1 MGPWAHGRKTLCL
14 APYCFG
20 KFENGRMTG
29 GKIYTRPGR
38 EANNF
43 GICTLSIRLSSNLGK
58 IHTSGVNRM
67 NIWLPGP
74 GDTAEN
80 SKRHGLRFWTSAD
93 FVLYIIYNSRYTA
106 VAAGYYFTMGSVC
119 KLRPGRGYAPDI

>member
-1 MGPWAHGRKTLCL
+1 
-14 APYCFG
+14 
-20 KFENGRMTG
+20 MTG

-38 EANNF
+38 EAKNF
-43 GICTLSIRLSSNLGK
+43 GFCTLSIRLSSNFVK

-93 FVLYIIYNSRYTA
+93 FVLYILLT
-106 VAAGYYFTMGSVC
+106 
-119 KLRPGRGYAPDI
+119 PDIPQWRLDIIGF

>member
-1 MGPWAHGRKTLCL
+1 
-14 APYCFG
+14 
-20 KFENGRMTG
+20 MTG

-43 GICTLSIRLSSNLGK
+43 GIWMLSIRLSSNLGRNR
-58 IHTSGVNRM
+58 TSGVNQM
-67 NIWLPGP
+67 SIWVPGP

-93 FVLYIIYNSRYTA
+93 FVILYIGNIQLPIDRTA
-106 VAAGYYFTMGSVC
+106 ADMLDTAPPRNKYRKQLHV
-119 KLRPGRGYAPDI
+119 KLLI